1 MEYII
6 YKIGPHVQKV
16 LQCKGG
22 EYYVMD
28 MRDVKERWDDIFK
41 RGIVHEISLSSWE
54 DWGIFREQIQNFQ
67 E

>member
-1 MEYII
+1 M
-6 YKIGPHVQKV
+6 QKV